1 MDPAAIVFTDVDGT
15 LTLDRKTSVI
25 DLSVIGVMRDLV
37 SNDYLVVLVS
47 GNSLPVLRGVSLYLG
62 LRGYVIAENGAVIY
76 VNNVKVTCGPC
87 DMAGIAHKILFR
99 EAGHIFRDS
108 WQNMFRICDKA
119 LKWTGDECR
128 ALETARE
135 ILRKHKIENLNV
147 VSSGYAIHIHPQ
159 NCNKGV
165 GIREFIKELGATNI
179 PTYCIGDAENDLP
192 MRNVC
197 SKLIAVGNADP
208 KLKEFA
214 DEVMINPSAK
224 GFIEFAHK
232 LKKGLL

>member
-1 MDPAAIVFTDVDGT
+1 MNPVAIVFTDVDGT
-15 LTLDRKTSVI
+15 LTPDRKTSVI
-25 DLSVIGVMRDLV
+25 DLSVIKAMRDLV
-37 SNDYLVVLVS
+37 SNDYLIVLVS
-47 GNSLPVLRGVSLYLG
+47 GNSLPVLRGISLYLG
-62 LRGYVIAENGAVIY
+62 LGGYVVAENGAVIY

-87 DMAGIAHKILFR
+87 DMVGIAHKILLR
-99 EAGHIFRDS
+99 EASHIFRDA

-119 LKWTGDECR
+119 LKWTGDECT
-128 ALETARE
+128 ALQTAKE
-135 ILRKHKIENLNV
+135 ILSKHGIENLTI

-165 GIREFIKELGATNI
+165 GIKEFIKELGITNI

-192 MRNVC
+192 MRKACN
-197 SKLIAVGNADP
+197 KLIAVGNADP
-208 KLKEFA
+208 KLKEYA
-214 DEVMINPSAK
+214 DEVMNDPSAK